1 MDQSQV
7 LPIILIVV
15 VVLIAIAI
23 WAMTRKR
30 RSAELR
36 DKFGDEYDR
45 TVQEHG
51 KRAPAE
57 AALHERE
64 KRVAALDI
72 RPLTPQE
79 RTDFTQEWTEV
90 KAVFVDSPPE
100 AVLHADR
107 MVAKMMAARGYPMA
121 DFDRR
126 YEDLTVDHADV
137 ARHYRAGHD
146 IAAKQ
151 GRGEAGTEDLRQAM
165 KHYEALFDHMLND
178 VSDTVEHRPIT
189 APAQRQ

>member
-1 MDQSQV
+1 MDQSQL
-7 LPIILIVV
+7 LPILIVV
-15 VVLIAIAI
+15 GVIILALVI
-23 WAMTRKR
+23 WSLTRKR
-30 RSAELR
+30 RTAALR

-45 TVQEHG
+45 TVQQHG

-57 AALHERE
+57 AALRERE
-64 KRVAALDI
+64 QRVAALDI

-79 RTDFTQEWTEV
+79 RGDFTREWTEV

-107 MVAKMMAARGYPMA
+107 MVAKMMAARGFPMA

-126 YEDLTVDHADV
+126 YEDLTVANGEV

-146 IAAKQ
+146 IAMRQ

-165 KHYEALFDHMLND
+165 KHYELLFDELVREVAEPAKDGH
-178 VSDTVEHRPIT
+178 
-189 APAQRQ
+189 AAQAQRQ